1 MKLSSISGVTYDV
14 KDLARTA
21 EFYETIGFRRG
32 KEEPGRVTFYVNWFF
47 VTFVAHDEEA
57 SGEPGSGVH
66 LYIKVDDLEASR
78 QALLSY
84 GLTPE
89 ERGKRE
95 LVVRDPDGYQLV
107 FFHKK

>member
-1 MKLSSISGVTYDV
+1 MKLSSVSGITYDV

-47 VTFVAHDEEA
+47 VTFVADDQEA
-57 SGEPGSGVH
+57 TADAEKGSGVL

-78 QALLSY
+78 KALLSY

-89 ERGKRE
+89 ERGKR
-95 LVVRDPDGYQLV
+95 
-107 FFHKK
+107 